1 MTLADKV
8 TSVRLVLAPLFFIVF
23 VYFNSFWTVI
33 VLWIIFIVSEL
44 TDLLDGMIARKRNEI
59 SDFGKL
65 FDPFADTLT
74 QLTYFLCFVMEGILH
89 PFLLLAV
96 LYREFGVLFLRNQL
110 LSKGITLAAS
120 IWGKIKTITYIMAGA
135 LALAASSVMRLGFPE
150 SELYAGLRFAALI
163 VFAVSVFLAVISF
176 LDYVRTL
183 KMAKGPI
190 V

>member
-1 MTLADKV
+1 MTLADKI
-8 TSVRLVLAPLFFIVF
+8 TSSRLILAPLFFVF
-23 VYFNSFWTVI
+23 FNYFDSFWTVI
-33 VLWIIFIVSEL
+33 VLWAIFIVSEL
-44 TDLLDGMIARKRNEI
+44 SDLLDGMVARKRNEI

-96 LYREFGVLFLRNQL
+96 LYREFAVLFVRNQM
-110 LSKGITLAAS
+110 LSKGVTLAAS
-120 IWGKIKTITYIMAGA
+120 MWGKVKTITYIMAGA

-150 SELYAGLRFAALI
+150 SELYAGLSLAAVI
-163 VFAVSVFLAVISF
+163 VFAVSVFLAIVSF

-183 KMAKGPI
+183 KKTGPI